1 MKYAGWTYELRPTG
15 AGSEGLEE
23 YEARSAEGEHV
34 GVVVGLVRRAEEM
47 FVLVDAGAMPP
58 FIHRRIAVPWTQVS
72 GVDHSALVVQLSVD
86 RARLD
91 DVALA
96 LDPGKAVHGPG
107 AEAVRVELP
116 AALVRAAAPGEG
128 PAERSS
134 AIPLALLAA
143 AAPFS
148 MFLIVT
154 IWMARGLRGWEY
166 GLLAIPFVL
175 AGLAVALEGYRL
187 YREPHV
193 GRISPG
199 HAAAREPGVPR
210 GPVRHWLTG
219 RRELVLFAV
228 GGGVVYLATV
238 LGITVALGV
247 SLPVL
252 GWIGFAIASVI
263 VLVVSI
269 GFAVFLV
276 SSSVGA
282 GSERPHVRPTGTPG
296 VRRVL
301 VVADEGCSGEA
312 LCRPLAERT
321 EGRSLEVLVVAP
333 ELVSGVR
340 YLDSDVDAARE
351 AAQARLADTV
361 GALAAAGIAAR
372 GEVGSESPLEAIAD
386 ALAVFPADEIVV
398 ATSPPDRTNWLEHGV
413 VERAREL
420 YQQPVSHLVVEGAAP
435 LGLRRH

>member
-1 MKYAGWTYELRPTG
+1 MEKASWSYELPPAG
-15 AGSEGLEE
+15 AASAGLED
-23 YEARSAEGEHV
+23 YEFRTADGEHV
-34 GVVVGLVRRAEEM
+34 GIGLGLVRRGVEM

-58 FIHRRIAVPWTQVS
+58 FIHHRIAVPWAQVS
-72 GVDHSALVVQLSVD
+72 EVDHAALVVQLSVD

-91 DVALA
+91 DVALV
-96 LDPGKAVHGPG
+96 LDPGKALHGPG
-107 AEAVRVELP
+107 ADAVRVELP
-116 AALVRAAAPGEG
+116 AALVRTAPPGEG

-154 IWMARGLRGWEY
+154 VWMARGLRGWEY

-175 AGLAVALEGYRL
+175 AGLAVGLEGYRL

-193 GRISPG
+193 GRASRTR
-199 HAAAREPGVPR
+199 AAAPEAGAPLGTVH
-210 GPVRHWLTG
+210 HWLSG
-219 RRELVLFAV
+219 KRELVLFAI

-247 SLPVL
+247 SVPLL
-252 GWIGFAIASVI
+252 GWIGFAIASVV

-269 GFAVFLV
+269 GFALFLV
-276 SSSVGA
+276 TSSAGA
-282 GSERPHVRPTGTPG
+282 GSEPPRAWLSGPPG
-296 VRRVL
+296 VHRIL
-301 VVADEGCSGEA
+301 VIADEGCSGEA
-312 LCRPLAERT
+312 LCRPLVERT
-321 EGRSLEVLVVAP
+321 EGRPLEVLVVAP
-333 ELVSGVR
+333 ELVSAVR
-340 YLDSDVDAARE
+340 YLDSDVDAARG

-361 GALAAAGIAAR
+361 GALTAAGVTAR

-398 ATSPPDRTNWLEHGV
+398 ATPPPEQSNWLEQGV

-420 YQQPVSHLVVEGAAP
+420 YEQPVAHLVVESHLP
-435 LGLRRH
+435 LGAGPR